1 MGDGDMKKI
10 NLLKNGKIL
19 IIIGLVLLLG
29 SLGLLLFSQHQMKA
43 GNELAGEV
51 VKKMDSLMP
60 ERQAG
65 LIDTDTDVDVDV
77 DSNCQMP
84 ILQIDGLDF
93 SGMVEIPEFDV
104 RMPIYST
111 WDTGKL
117 TSFPCRFYGSA
128 YEGSLIIGGNDQSG
142 QFDCLQK
149 MDLGTAVK
157 IVDMQ
162 GAEFSYS
169 VVRIDHSKSADLD
182 ILWDAEYDLTMFA
195 RYANSKEYV
204 IVRLQ
209 MQ

>member
-29 SLGLLLFSQHQMKA
+29 SLGLLLFSQHQIKA
-43 GNELAGEV
+43 GNELAGQV
-51 VKKMDSLMP
+51 VEKMDSLMP

-65 LIDTDTDVDVDV
+65 LIDTDTDVDVD
-77 DSNCQMP
+77 SNRQMP

-93 SGMVEIPEFDV
+93 SGMVEIPEFDM
-104 RMPIYST
+104 RLPIYST
-111 WDTGKL
+111 WETGKL

-128 YEGSLIIGGNDQSG
+128 YDGSLIIGGNDQSG

-169 VVRIDHSKSADLD
+169 VARIDRSKSADLD

-204 IVRLQ
+204 IVRFQ

>member
-1 MGDGDMKKI
+1 MRKLSRYQLLELLIMQTERADALEKQVAELRDPDYYDASGDDMPGLAMYKTGDTTPIM
-10 NLLKNGKIL
+10 
-19 IIIGLVLLLG
+19 
-29 SLGLLLFSQHQMKA
+29 FY
-43 GNELAGEV
+43 V
-51 VKKMDSLMP
+51 VAMC
-60 ERQAG
+60 
-65 LIDTDTDVDVDV
+65 I
-77 DSNCQMP
+77 
-84 ILQIDGLDF
+84 F
-93 SGMVEIPEFDV
+93 GMVEIPEFGV
-104 RMPIYST
+104 KLPLYST

-128 YEGSLIIGGNDQSG
+128 YVGSLIIGGNDQSG

-169 VVRIDHSKSADLD
+169 ATRIDRSKSADLD

-209 MQ
+209 AQ

>member
-10 NLLKNGKIL
+10 SLLKNGKFL

-29 SLGLLLFSQHQMKA
+29 SLGLLLFSQHQVKA

-51 VKKMDSLMP
+51 VEKMDSLMP

-65 LIDTDTDVDVDV
+65 IIDTDVD
-77 DSNCQMP
+77 SNRQMP

-93 SGMVEIPEFDV
+93 SGMVEIPEFGV
-104 RMPIYST
+104 KLPIYST

-117 TSFPCRFYGSA
+117 TSFPCRFYGSV
-128 YEGSLIIGGNDQSG
+128 YDSSLIIGGNDQSG

-149 MDLGTAVK
+149 MDLGAAVK

-169 VVRIDHSKSADLD
+169 VARIDRSKSADLD
-182 ILWDAEYDLTMFA
+182 ILWDAEYDLTVFA

-209 MQ
+209 VR